1 MNLPLLT
8 LIALGIGGTYYGFKK
23 KDPNMKLSSC
33 FFDKLAVP
41 FYTTLN
47 QYHSNSGLL
56 IDEIGE
62 DYVTINTP
70 YKQLYGF
77 ELVGNET
84 LHNYISKETLTQI
97 FRDFKK
103 QDNSFFYYVIHR
115 DGKYQKQ
122 YIFSHNKVLLKI
134 FADSYSQDLLSGIKL
149 ANVIYDL
156 YLQNSYY
163 IQDKQIKRNVIIER
177 KSDTSEPEFMD
188 FKRLARQALYNSMFE
203 LDIMQGYKTLD
214 ITSSNIQNI
223 FRTDFTGTL
232 WYFIDICQ
240 YRIENHISKIINES
254 KLAGNKEPFVELK
267 RIYSG
272 GETNLA
278 LVNHI
283 AFLKK
288 YKEEHLGT
296 LSTSLKTATLPKEL
310 NRNELIKKTPLKAR
324 DNSFDFLVKQDF
336 LENFIAA
343 VHKKNAQKPDIFGV
357 DKNKGFIN
365 FSFSEEND
373 NPHSVIIAKPGSG
386 KSVSKQKM
394 MSQMIDLDF
403 RTGFARNLG
412 TEPGNVRIRSYD
424 IGFSDENFI
433 NLIKSNP
440 NNKVAHIEST
450 LSDFT
455 YNLVNFKEPSGDS
468 KDEQVA
474 YEADKQFSADLI
486 SIILDTQNGEP
497 LTINEAAMFK
507 KSVDVIYQTKQ
518 YRKYRVSE
526 IEDSHND
533 IYKDLVENLGYS
545 DTDFLQDIKEEKY
558 HFLQKP
564 LISDI
569 VKYANRQAE
578 NRQIKEEER
587 NAYNSLAIK
596 LDSID
601 NLHIFSTFD
610 KVDIEDADVIS
621 MDLNNFK
628 ESSLFVPI
636 FFCIFQ
642 KTYLKDREFGLKC
655 KRAKRPLPK
664 LFYAIEEA
672 KNFFRDNKTF
682 EQMFDKVTLEARKYN
697 VHLCF
702 VVQNAEHIPA
712 NILKNIDTRIFL
724 LRPDKKLE
732 VIKEAQSAFNI
743 PENVKEGL
751 SNTEMHELCIWYSNG
766 VFNMKF
772 EIPAEEMA
780 IFSTN
785 PNEIVK

>member
-8 LIALGIGGTYYGFKK
+8 LIALGIGGTYFGFKK
-23 KDPNMKLSSC
+23 KDPTMKLSSC

-41 FYTTLN
+41 FYTLMN

-62 DYVTINTP
+62 DYVVINTP
-70 YKQLYGF
+70 YKKLYGF
-77 ELVGNET
+77 EVVGTET
-84 LHNYISKETLTQI
+84 LHRFVDKETISQL

-103 QDNSFFYYVIHR
+103 QYNAFFYYILHR
-115 DGKYQKQ
+115 DRKYQKQ
-122 YIFSHNKVLLKI
+122 SIFSHNPIMLKI
-134 FADSYSQDLLSGIKL
+134 LASNYNQQLLTGNELI
-149 ANVIYDL
+149 NVIYDL
-156 YLQNSYY
+156 YLQNSYSVSN
-163 IQDKQIKRNVIIER
+163 KQINRVLSLDSSNNIE
-177 KSDTSEPEFMD
+177 EPSFMG

-203 LDIMQGYKTLD
+203 LDLMQGYKTLD
-214 ITSSNIQNI
+214 ISKTNIQNI
-223 FRTDFTGTL
+223 FRTDFVGTL
-232 WYFIDICQ
+232 WFYIDLCQ
-240 YRIENHISKIINES
+240 HRVENHISKIINES

-267 RIYSG
+267 NIYSG

-278 LVNHI
+278 VVNHI
-283 AFLKK
+283 AFLKE
-288 YKEEHLGT
+288 YKEEQLGV
-296 LSTSLKTATLPKEL
+296 LSTAVKTATLPREL
-310 NRNELIKKTPLKAR
+310 SRNELIKKLPLKAR
-324 DNSFDFLVKQDF
+324 DSSFDFLVKEDF
-336 LENFIAA
+336 LENFIAS
-343 VHKKNAQKPDIFGV
+343 VHKRNAKKPDIFGI
-357 DKNKGFIN
+357 DKNKGFVN

-394 MSQMIDLDF
+394 MSQMIGLDF
-403 RTGFARNLG
+403 STGLANNLG
-412 TEPGNVRIRSYD
+412 KEPGNVRIRSYD

-440 NNKVAHIEST
+440 ENKVAHIEST

-455 YNLVNFKEPSGDS
+455 YNLVNFKEPKAGSV
-468 KDEQVA
+468 DEKVA
-474 YEADKQFSADLI
+474 FEADKQFSADLI

-497 LTINEAAMFK
+497 LTIDEAAMFK
-507 KSVDVIYQTKQ
+507 RSVNVIYESKEFRR
-518 YRKYRVSE
+518 YRISE
-526 IEDSHND
+526 IEESHND
-533 IYKDLVENLGYS
+533 IYRDLTENLGYEDS
-545 DTDFLQDIKEEKY
+545 DFLIDIKEEKY
-558 HFLQKP
+558 EFLRKP

-569 VKYANRQAE
+569 VNYATRQSE

-587 NAYNSLAIK
+587 NAYNGLALK
-596 LDSID
+596 LGSID
-601 NLHIFSTFD
+601 NLGIFSTFD

-642 KTYLKDREFGLKC
+642 KTYLKDREFGLQC
-655 KRAKRPLPK
+655 KRNKRPLPK

-672 KNFFRDNKTF
+672 KNFFRDNKIF

-712 NILKNIDTRIFL
+712 NILKNIDTRVFL

-732 VIKEAQSAFNI
+732 VIQEAQNAFNI
-743 PENVKEGL
+743 PDNVKEGL
-751 SNTEMHELCIWYSNG
+751 ANTEMHELCIWYSNG

-772 EIPAEEMA
+772 EITPEEMA
-780 IFSTN
+780 VFSTN
-785 PNEIVK
+785 PNEI